1 MIHCGFFL
9 SFSFA
14 VFLMLEC
21 IGWGVEF
28 TTESIS
34 LLDVGELGLWPFPD
48 CKSVRLWYEDR
59 GRGLA

>member
-1 MIHCGFFL
+1 MRSNDTLWFFF

-28 TTESIS
+28 TTESVS
-34 LLDVGELGLWPFPD
+34 LLDVGELGLWAFPD
-48 CKSVRLWYEDR
+48 CKSV
-59 GRGLA
+59 